1 MSLSEPMWTIPTPQV
16 HNVNRQI
23 ITIDFSFNNSMSAV
37 FRDKIER
44 QVNEDSTY
52 VYVALKK

>member
-1 MSLSEPMWTIPTPQV
+1 MDSRTIPTPQV
-16 HNVNRQI
+16 HNVNGPI
-23 ITIDFSFNNSMSAV
+23 ITIDFSFINSMSAV

-44 QVNEDSTY
+44 HVNEDSTY